1 MYYLNK
7 SIKFWK
13 FISERENPSQSR
25 SDFSRARIIGGS
37 SILQPRETT
46 WSRSRTSR
54 KRDAVDNVRYG
65 WVRMSHR
72 LCHLRRCHRHYRCR
86 LHLYRRPLSCF
97 CLLNKGASST
107 LDSERRVRAR
117 RHSFPV
123 REDNDV
129 RLTRSSVLRDAV
141 TSWRDATCGKLS
153 QLVWLHRPHVKEIT
167 RNVCDYSGTSRCTEH
182 RPRRTRSGGP

>member
-1 MYYLNK
+1 MHPVNKKIYICSCSYLNK

-46 WSRSRTSR
+46 WSQSRTSR

-117 RHSFPV
+117 LIPPLIPRSRRQRRTFNSFE
-123 REDNDV
+123 RSARRRDV
-129 RLTRSSVLRDAV
+129 V
-141 TSWRDATCGKLS
+141 TWRDLREAISARLA
-153 QLVWLHRPHVKEIT
+153 P
-167 RNVCDYSGTSRCTEH
+167 
-182 RPRRTRSGGP
+182 